1 MSSATMNISA
11 EAELQANT
19 RTSVAEVRATT
30 LSATVDFDRDGVQHG
45 FIKLPYSHDQ
55 SAWGCIM
62 IPISVV
68 KNGIGPTALLTGGNH
83 GDENEGITS
92 LLKLANELSA
102 QEVHG
107 RVIIVPAM
115 NYPAVQNGSRT
126 SRSEER
132 RVGK

>member
-68 KNGIGPTALLTGGNH
+68 KNGIGPTALLTATVDFDRDGVQH
-83 GDENEGITS
+83 GFIKLPYSHDQSAWGCIMIPISVVKNGIGPTA
-92 LLKLANELSA
+92 LL
-102 QEVHG
+102 
-107 RVIIVPAM
+107 
-115 NYPAVQNGSRT
+115 T
-126 SRSEER
+126 
-132 RVGK
+132 